1 MHTRKTERQTDR
13 EREPARKGWWEIFLY
28 DVFLL
33 DEHIQMQF
41 FNTTE
46 ETANVSAQTQIVK
59 VGFLDGLLVLV
70 QRNCLRDTESEAT
83 NDNWL
88 FIICIVYIQETLVQV
103 YGLNVEEEFSF
114 PNTI

>member
-1 MHTRKTERQTDR
+1 
-13 EREPARKGWWEIFLY
+13 
-28 DVFLL
+28 
-33 DEHIQMQF
+33 MQF

-83 NDNWL
+83 NDN
-88 FIICIVYIQETLVQV
+88 
-103 YGLNVEEEFSF
+103 
-114 PNTI
+114 